1 MSKQDKHCTALD
13 FKSYQERLANN
24 PSREAPLSK
33 QSHQLDAPAQLDSSS
48 NSKKRKTSSR
58 SEHTRKVVSGGPKR
72 LVLPQVCEEGISRG
86 LIVRE
91 ESPWDT
97 YRRTLRC
104 NLAGEVFI
112 TARRS
117 RPSQVVAIRK
127 YTKGD
132 VTKMRRLFGILD
144 HDNVLTARECF
155 VNEGCMYALVND
167 LQLTL
172 EQLVGCR
179 SLYPT
184 EAELASMI
192 WQILDG
198 LCYLNE
204 TGLEHQSLTCRN
216 ILLGLDGVIKIASL
230 EMCVECLPGQAQ
242 NVYIKKLASI
252 TMEIMQKY
260 VKDDGMVGVDDVDRW
275 PVDSDAFGF
284 LSALST
290 AKSIDSLK
298 EQPLVRKKNQL
309 VGELILLARSIL
321 VSARMFYSYER

>member
-1 MSKQDKHCTALD
+1 MSKQDKHCTAID

-33 QSHQLDAPAQLDSSS
+33 QPHQLDAPTQLDSSS
-48 NSKKRKTSSR
+48 NSKKRKTSPR

-72 LVLPQVCEEGISRG
+72 FGLPQVCEEGTSRG

-112 TARRS
+112 AARRS
-117 RPSQVVAIRK
+117 RPSQVVAIRE

-132 VTKMRRLFGILD
+132 VAKMRRLYDILD

-184 EAELASMI
+184 EAELASMT
-192 WQILDG
+192 WQVCG
-198 LCYLNE
+198 
-204 TGLEHQSLTCRN
+204 S
-216 ILLGLDGVIKIASL
+216 
-230 EMCVECLPGQAQ
+230 
-242 NVYIKKLASI
+242 
-252 TMEIMQKY
+252 
-260 VKDDGMVGVDDVDRW
+260 
-275 PVDSDAFGF
+275 
-284 LSALST
+284 
-290 AKSIDSLK
+290 
-298 EQPLVRKKNQL
+298 
-309 VGELILLARSIL
+309 
-321 VSARMFYSYER
+321 

>member
-1 MSKQDKHCTALD
+1 MSKQDKHCTAVD

-24 PSREAPLSK
+24 PSRETPLSK
-33 QSHQLDAPAQLDSSS
+33 QPHQLDATTQLDSSY
-48 NSKKRKTSSR
+48 NSKKRKPFPP
-58 SEHTRKVVSGGPKR
+58 SEHIRKGVSGGPKR
-72 LVLPQVCEEGISRG
+72 FVLPQVCEEGTSHG

-112 TARRS
+112 AARRS
-117 RPSQVVAIRK
+117 RPSEIIAIRK
-127 YTKGD
+127 YTD
-132 VTKMRRLFGILD
+132 VAKMRRLYDMLD

-155 VNEGCMYALVND
+155 VNDGCMYALVND

-184 EAELASMI
+184 EVELASMV

-204 TGLEHQSLTCRN
+204 IGLEHQSLTCRN

-230 EMCVECLPGQAQ
+230 EMCVERPPGQTQ
-242 NVYIKKLASI
+242 SIYIKTLASI

-290 AKSIDSLK
+290 AKSIESLK
-298 EQPLVRKKNQL
+298 EQPLVREKRRS
-309 VGELILLARSIL
+309 VGELMLIARSIS
-321 VSARMFYSYER
+321 VAARMFYTYER

>member
-1 MSKQDKHCTALD
+1 MSKQDKHCTAID

-33 QSHQLDAPAQLDSSS
+33 QPHQLDAPTQLDSSS
-48 NSKKRKTSSR
+48 NKKKRKTSPR
-58 SEHTRKVVSGGPKR
+58 SEHTRKVVSGGPK
-72 LVLPQVCEEGISRG
+72 LFGLPQVCEEGTSRG

-104 NLAGEVFI
+104 SLAGEVFI
-112 TARRS
+112 AARRS
-117 RPSQVVAIRK
+117 RPSQVVAIRE

-132 VTKMRRLFGILD
+132 VAKMRRLYDILD

-184 EAELASMI
+184 QAELASMT

-230 EMCVECLPGQAQ
+230 EMCVERPPGQAQ
-242 NVYIKKLASI
+242 NVYIKTLASI

-290 AKSIDSLK
+290 AKSIESLK
-298 EQPLVRKKNQL
+298 EVPKPTCH
-309 VGELILLARSIL
+309 E
-321 VSARMFYSYER
+321 

>member
-1 MSKQDKHCTALD
+1 MSTQDKHCTAVD
-13 FKSYQERLANN
+13 FVRYKEQFANN
-24 PSREAPLSK
+24 PSPESPLGE
-33 QSHQLDAPAQLDSSS
+33 QPHQLDAPTHLDSSS
-48 NSKKRKTSSR
+48 NSKKRKTSPR
-58 SEHTRKVVSGGPKR
+58 SEHTRKVVSGSPKKFG
-72 LVLPQVCEEGISRG
+72 LPQVCESGTSRR
-86 LIVRE
+86 LVVRE

-97 YRRTLRC
+97 YRRTLKC

-112 TARRS
+112 AARRS
-117 RPSQVVAIRK
+117 RPFQVVAIRE

-132 VTKMRRLFGILD
+132 VAKMQRLYDILD

-155 VNEGCMYALVND
+155 VNEGYMYALVND

-184 EAELASMI
+184 EAELASII
-192 WQILDG
+192 WQILNG

-204 TGLEHQSLTCRN
+204 TGLEHQSLRCRN
-216 ILLGLDGVIKIASL
+216 ILLDLDGVIKIASL
-230 EMCVECLPGQAQ
+230 EMCVECQPGQAQ
-242 NVYIKKLASI
+242 NVYIKTLASL
-252 TMEIMQKY
+252 TMEVMQKY

-290 AKSIDSLK
+290 AKSIESLK
-298 EQPLVRKKNQL
+298 KQPLVREKGRL
-309 VGELILLARSIL
+309 VGELMLLARSIL